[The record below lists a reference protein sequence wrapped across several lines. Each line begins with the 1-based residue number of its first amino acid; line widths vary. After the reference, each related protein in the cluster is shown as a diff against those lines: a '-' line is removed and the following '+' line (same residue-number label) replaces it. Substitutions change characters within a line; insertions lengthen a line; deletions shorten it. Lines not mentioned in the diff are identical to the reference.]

1 MFLTTDYFNEII
13 TCCKKSSIGK
23 QLPTALYVHGSAITS
38 LDITLQ
44 EYEKKARLTEEVATA
59 TIIKFNTDKPIISY
73 LFYPQFDTDPHP
85 ALTLSIVVNLDTE
98 QVSYWD
104 YKQKKNPPILHRKET
119 FITSDYPHYEMFA
132 HLTKMEE
139 ELELLTLNAPIG
151 TKQEWEKRLNRK
163 RIIFE
168 GHYLACN
175 CPIFPKETIRIQIER
190 HKAAIVRNTLSRPVR
205 LALDLLLF
213 DEETTFFDYGCGYGG
228 DVERIAEAGY
238 KSQGWDPYYCP
249 DNQKYIADVV
259 NIGYVINVIEDVN
272 ERREALL
279 NAWEL
284 TNKVLIV
291 SAQVLID
298 DRDRGVIA
306 YGDGIITNRNTFQK
320 YYEQEELKFYID
332 QVLEV
337 DSIPI
342 GLGIYLVFRDEIEAQ
357 KFRAS
362 RFHSRAKTPRLI
374 TKVRRFEDYE
384 HLLKPLM
391 EFYTERGRLPAKGE
405 LKNEEKLKEEFR
417 SFRQAFKVIL
427 QVTEEDDWDM
437 ITEKRRQD
445 LLLYLALSQ
454 FDRRPKMRELS
465 PEVKQDIKA
474 LFGSYNSACIM
485 ADAMLYQVG
494 NLEIIAQLCQK
505 QTIGRKLRNSL
516 LIHISALENLEPLL
530 RLYEGCAS
538 RTAGRLEEANIIQF
552 SWRIPKITYLFY
564 PDFDNTP
571 HPPLHSRMQIQL
583 SNLRVNYSDYTEDE
597 NPPILHYKDSL
608 VSPEYPLYETF
619 KQLTEKEKELGLL
632 DDYRKVNH
640 LQGWLNCLKENN
652 LTLEGHELKPNT
664 LT

>member
-1 MFLTTDYFNEII
+1 MFLTTDYFKEII
-13 TCCKKSSIGK
+13 YCCKKSAIGK
-23 QLPTALYVHGSAITS
+23 QLPTALYVHVSAIDA
-38 LDITLQ
+38 LDVRLQ
-44 EYEKKARLTEEVATA
+44 EYEKKARLTEDIKGA
-59 TIIKFNTDKPIISY
+59 TIIKFSTDKPIISY
-73 LFYPQFDTDPHP
+73 LFYPQFDHDPHP
-85 ALTLSIVVNLDTE
+85 ELTLSIVVNLDTE
-98 QVSYWD
+98 QISYWD
-104 YKQKKNPPILHRKET
+104 YSKKKNPPILHRKET
-119 FITSDYPHYEMFA
+119 FITPDYPDYEIFE

-139 ELELLTLNAPIG
+139 NLELLTLNSSIG
-151 TKQEWEKRLNRK
+151 TKQEWQKRLNRK

-168 GHYLACN
+168 GHYLACY
-175 CPIFPKETIRIQIER
+175 CPIFPKETISIQIER
-190 HKAAIVRNTLSRPVR
+190 HKAAIIRNTLSRPVR

-249 DNQKYIADVV
+249 DNQKTIADIV
-259 NIGYVINVIEDVN
+259 NLGYVINVIEDVN

-279 NAWEL
+279 SAWEL

-342 GLGIYLVFRDEIEAQ
+342 SLGVYLVFRDEMNAQ
-357 KFRAS
+357 TFRAS

-384 HLLKPLM
+384 YLLKPLM

-405 LKNEEKLKEEFR
+405 LKNEIELKEEFR
-417 SFRQAFKVIL
+417 TFRQAFKVIL
-427 QVTEEDDWDM
+427 QVTQEDDWDM
-437 ITEKRRQD
+437 ITEKRRQE

-454 FDRRPKMRELS
+454 FERRPKMRELAL
-465 PEVKQDIKA
+465 EVKQDIKA

-494 NLEIIAQLCQK
+494 NLEIVAQLCQK
-505 QTIGRKLRNSL
+505 QTLGRKLKNSL
-516 LIHISALENLEPLL
+516 LIHISALEKLEPLL

-538 RTAGRLEEANIIQF
+538 RTVGRLEQANVIQF
-552 SWRIPKITYLFY
+552 SWRTPKITYLFY
-564 PDFDNTP
+564 PDFDENP
-571 HPPLHSRMQIQL
+571 HPCLQTRMQIQL
-583 SNLRVNYSDYTEDE
+583 NNLRVHYSDYLEEE
-597 NPPILHYKDSL
+597 NPPILHYKEKL
-608 VSPEYPLYETF
+608 VPLDYPLYQTF
-619 KQLTEKEKELGLL
+619 KKLTEKEEKLGLL
-632 DDYRKVNH
+632 DDYSQVNR
-640 LQGWLNCLKENN
+640 LQGWFDCLHEKNV
-652 LTLEGHELKPNT
+652 TLEGYELKFN
-664 LT
+664 

>member
-1 MFLTTDYFNEII
+1 MFLTTDYFSEII
-13 TCCKKSSIGK
+13 FCCKKSTIGK
-23 QLPTALYVHGSAITS
+23 QLPTALYVHVSAIEH
-38 LDITLQ
+38 LDLRLQ
-44 EYEKKARLTEEVATA
+44 EYEKKARLTENIEGA

-73 LFYPQFDTDPHP
+73 LFYPQFDHNPHP
-85 ALTLSIVVNLDTE
+85 ALTLSIVINLDTE
-98 QVSYWD
+98 QVNYWD
-104 YKQKKNPPILHRKET
+104 YKKKRNPPILHRKET
-119 FITSDYPHYEMFA
+119 FITPDYPHYEMFT

-139 ELELLTLNAPIG
+139 SLELLTLNAPIG
-151 TKQEWEKRLNRK
+151 TKHEWEKRLNRK

-175 CPIFPKETIRIQIER
+175 CPIFPKETFSIQIER
-190 HKAAIVRNTLSRPVR
+190 HKAAIIRNALSRPVR
-205 LALDLLLF
+205 LALELLLF
-213 DEETTFFDYGCGYGG
+213 DQETTFFDYGCGYGG
-228 DVERIAEAGY
+228 DVKRIAEAGY

-249 DNQKYIADVV
+249 DNQKSIADIV
-259 NIGYVINVIEDVN
+259 NLGYVINVIEDIN
-272 ERREALL
+272 ERREALV
-279 NAWEL
+279 NAWQL
-284 TNKVLIV
+284 TNKILIV

-332 QVLEV
+332 QVLDV

-342 GLGIYLVFRDEIEAQ
+342 GLGIYLVFRDELETQ

-384 HLLKPLM
+384 HLLQPLM
-391 EFYTERGRLPAKGE
+391 EFYTKRGRLPAKGE
-405 LKNEEKLKEEFR
+405 LKNEAQLKDEFR

-427 QVTEEDDWDM
+427 QVTQEDDWDM

-454 FDRRPKMRELS
+454 FERRPKMRELS
-465 PEVKQDIKA
+465 PEVKQDIKS
-474 LFGSYNSACIM
+474 LFGSYNSACVM

-505 QTIGRKLRNSL
+505 QTVGRQLKNSL
-516 LIHISALENLEPLL
+516 LIHISVLETLEPLL

-538 RTAGRLEEANIIQF
+538 RTVGRLEEANVIQF
-552 SWRIPKITYLFY
+552 SWRTPKITYLFY
-564 PDFDNTP
+564 PDFDHNP
-571 HPPLHSRMQIQL
+571 HPTLHSRMQIQL
-583 SNLRVNYSDYTEDE
+583 SNLRVNYSDYTEDD

-608 VSPEYPLYETF
+608 VSPDYPLYETF
-619 KQLTEKEKELGLL
+619 KELTKKEQELGLL
-632 DDYRKVNH
+632 DDYCKVNH
-640 LQGWLNCLKENN
+640 LLGWLDCLKENS
-652 LTLEGHELKPNT
+652 LTLEGYEVKST
-664 LT
+664 LQT